1 VLPLSV
7 LSPTADV
14 QKMTQTEERQS
25 AVFTELYTARTAN
38 SRVTGLELN
47 FCRHNRLILLL
58 GIGVAEA
65 ANPTRGN
72 RRLSPRQCSSLRRRG

>member
-25 AVFTELYTARTAN
+25 AVFTELYYSTNCQLA
-38 SRVTGLELN
+38 
-47 FCRHNRLILLL
+47 
-58 GIGVAEA
+58 
-65 ANPTRGN
+65 
-72 RRLSPRQCSSLRRRG
+72 CST